1 MKPSSRQ
8 PKNDQ
13 TPFAMDD
20 RLRLDQTLSRP
31 TLFLSGQWD
40 QAKGIPDALA
50 LAASMPESCKAL
62 ALNGQHIEH
71 WDTSLAAFVKLL
83 EKALSARGI
92 TLEAEELPKG
102 VLRLMSL
109 VRSAKS
115 ASAAAKPAASVLEKI
130 GGWGFNFYQ
139 RFIAWFWLAG
149 SSFSALLRLFTG
161 RQRVPVKDVLD
172 QLVECGP
179 RALGIVTLLSFLI
192 GAILAFV
199 GVVQLRMFGAELY
212 MADLVGMGMLLEMGA
227 LMTGIIM
234 AGRAGAS
241 FAAAIGTM
249 QTNEE
254 VDALQTLGF
263 DPVEFLVMPRIL
275 ALTLMAPILTL
286 YADLMGILGGAAVAW
301 GMLDV
306 SPPSFFAEMAGA
318 IHVSDAVKG
327 LLKAVAFGLVVS
339 FAGCL
344 RGIECGRSAQA
355 VGQATTSAVVTSI
368 VLIVLADAFLTV
380 LYFVYDGMI

>member
-1 MKPSSRQ
+1 
-8 PKNDQ
+8 
-13 TPFAMDD
+13 MDS
-20 RLRLDQTLSRP
+20 RLRIDTSSLTP
-31 TLFLSGQWD
+31 TLFLSGEWA
-40 QAKGIPDALA
+40 QAQGIPDAQA
-50 LAASMPESCKAL
+50 LIASLQAGCKVLCLDGSA
-62 ALNGQHIEH
+62 ITH
-71 WDTSLAAFVKLL
+71 WDTTLAAFLKSLDRGLQEKGIKLN
-83 EKALSARGI
+83 ADP
-92 TLEAEELPKG
+92 LPKG
-102 VLRLMSL
+102 VQRLMSL
-109 VRSAKS
+109 IRN
-115 ASAAAKPAASVLEKI
+115 AKPVAAQVKRDVSVVERL
-130 GGWGFNFYQ
+130 GGWAYGFFE
-139 RFIAWFWLAG
+139 RIVAWLWLVG
-149 SSFSALLRLFTG
+149 MSFSALAKLASRK
-161 RQRVPVKDVLD
+161 QRVPLTDIFD
-172 QLVECGP
+172 QIIECGP

-192 GAILAFV
+192 GGILAFV
-199 GVVQLRMFGAELY
+199 GVVQLRIFGAEIY

-263 DPVEFLVMPRIL
+263 DPVEFLVMPRVL
-275 ALTLMAPILTL
+275 ALTLMAPLLAL

-301 GMLDV
+301 GMLDL
-306 SPPSFFAEMAGA
+306 SPPSFFSEMANA
-318 IHVSDAVKG
+318 VHISDAVKG
-327 LLKAVAFGLVVS
+327 LIKATAFGLVVS

>member
-1 MKPSSRQ
+1 
-8 PKNDQ
+8 
-13 TPFAMDD
+13 MDE
-20 RLRLDQTLSRP
+20 RLRIDTSSLSP
-31 TLFLSGQWD
+31 TLFLSGQWG
-40 QAKGIPDALA
+40 QAQGIPDTQKLIGSLQAGCKVLA
-50 LAASMPESCKAL
+50 LDGSGIA
-62 ALNGQHIEH
+62 H
-71 WDTSLAAFVKLL
+71 WDTTLAAFLKSL
-83 EKALSARGI
+83 ERGLQEKGI
-92 TLEAEELPKG
+92 QLVADPLPKG
-102 VLRLMSL
+102 VQRLMSL
-109 VRSAKS
+109 IRN
-115 ASAAAKPAASVLEKI
+115 AKPTVTLAKAKPNLVVSL
-130 GGWGFNFYQ
+130 GAWGYGVFE
-139 RFIAWFWLAG
+139 RLVAWLWLAG
-149 SSFSALLRLFTG
+149 MCFSALIKLLFQK
-161 RQRVPVKDVLD
+161 QRVPLTDIID
-172 QLVECGP
+172 QIIECGP

-192 GAILAFV
+192 GGILAFV
-199 GVVQLRMFGAELY
+199 GVVQLRIFGAEIY

-263 DPVEFLVMPRIL
+263 DPVEFLVMPRVL
-275 ALTLMAPILTL
+275 ALTLMAPLLVL

-301 GMLDV
+301 GMLDL
-306 SPPSFFAEMAGA
+306 SPPSFFSEMASA
-318 IHVSDAVKG
+318 VHLSDAVKG
-327 LLKAVAFGLVVS
+327 LIKGTVFGLVVS

>member
-1 MKPSSRQ
+1 MTDAR
-8 PKNDQ
+8 
-13 TPFAMDD
+13 TDD
-20 RLRLDQTLSRP
+20 RISLDTSGSTPVLCLRGNWR
-31 TLFLSGQWD
+31 
-40 QAKGIPDALA
+40 QADGIPDARTLIGRLPSELRHLEIDGRQVQA
-50 LAASMPESCKAL
+50 
-62 ALNGQHIEH
+62 
-71 WDTSLAAFVKLL
+71 WDTTLAAFLRYL
-83 EKALSARGI
+83 EKAL
-92 TLEAEELPKG
+92 AERSVQMSLGPMPKG
-102 VLRLMSL
+102 LARLMSL
-109 VRSAKS
+109 VRNSKAP
-115 ASAAAKPAASVLEKI
+115 APGAPRRRPLIERLGGFVLHQADRCAAWA
-130 GGWGFNFYQ
+130 
-139 RFIAWFWLAG
+139 RLAG
-149 SSFSALLRLFTG
+149 MSFAALVRLLTR
-161 RQRVPVKDVLD
+161 RQRVPITDVLD
-172 QLVECGP
+172 QIIECGP

-192 GAILAFV
+192 GGILAFV
-199 GVVQLRMFGAELY
+199 GVVQLRIFGAEIY

-263 DPVEFLVMPRIL
+263 DPVEFLVMPRML
-275 ALTLMAPILTL
+275 ALTLMAPLLTL

-301 GMLDV
+301 TMLDL
-306 SPPSFFAEMAGA
+306 SPPTFFTEMATA
-318 IHVSDAVKG
+318 VHVSDAMKG
-327 LLKAVAFGLVVS
+327 LIKATAFGLVVS

-355 VGQATTSAVVTSI
+355 VGRATTSAVVTSI